1 MIDNFGNVDSKFVLD
16 EGLLNMYVIA
26 EGERGVNE
34 IYDKQLLKFRNSEGG
49 VSTNLLYIGKIY
61 AFYHYLAK
69 ILLYFLVYSFTIAS
83 NIPFYHALILRHIS
97 SFESHKNYF
106 SIQDYMYSN

>member
-1 MIDNFGNVDSKFVLD
+1 MIDNFENVDSKSVLD

-49 VSTNLLYIGKIY
+49 EGQ
-61 AFYHYLAK
+61 H
-69 ILLYFLVYSFTIAS
+69 
-83 NIPFYHALILRHIS
+83 
-97 SFESHKNYF
+97 
-106 SIQDYMYSN
+106 